1 MCDSYTS
8 DGALPLDDITS
19 PLGLISEN
27 ASSKLKRKTKKKK
40 KKKEQ
45 GQHSSSSSE
54 DEDDMQ

>member
-8 DGALPLDDITS
+8 DGAVPLDDITS
-19 PLGLISEN
+19 RLGLISEN
-27 ASSKLKRKTKKKK
+27 ASSKLKRKTKK